1 MTPGESDTM
10 RALRGASAGCS
21 ADGSVRSH
29 DGLTKANSSATTAD
43 HRPRSARRVTEGY
56 ISAAM
61 GWWNSFKA
69 ALGIATRQSAPA
81 QEVIDPAPMQSMPVI
96 RHAQTDSPTIDLPAE
111 LRAQVAEHARSQQQ
125 LQAMLGTLANTM
137 HAMPQIATQQAQVL
151 ETLLDQSV
159 RARQRDQT
167 IERNLTQ
174 LTEGTDR
181 QTQTLGLIQQQLDLN
196 HEVSLRVAD
205 SLKDVS
211 DAVGTFASSSER
223 QSRAIESLV
232 QATQRR
238 VAQSDRLER
247 SLQFWL
253 AAVALICT
261 VAMLYGVWSASK
273 GPVVIAIPT
282 AEAPATPAEP
292 TQQPQQ

>member
-1 MTPGESDTM
+1 
-10 RALRGASAGCS
+10 
-21 ADGSVRSH
+21 
-29 DGLTKANSSATTAD
+29 
-43 HRPRSARRVTEGY
+43 
-56 ISAAM
+56 M
-61 GWWNSFKA
+61 GWWSSFKA
-69 ALGIATRQSAPA
+69 TLGIATRESAPQ
-81 QEVIDPAPMQSMPVI
+81 QEVIDPAPRQSIPVI
-96 RHAQTDSPTIDLPAE
+96 RQAQTNVPTIDLPEE

-151 ETLLDQSV
+151 ETLLDQSA

-174 LTEGTDR
+174 LTEGADR
-181 QTQTLGLIQQQLDLN
+181 QTQTLGLVQQQLDLN

-205 SLKDVS
+205 SLKEVS
-211 DAVGTFASSSER
+211 DAIGTFASSSER
-223 QSRAIESLV
+223 QSRAVESLV

-273 GPVVIAIPT
+273 GPVVIAIP
-282 AEAPATPAEP
+282 APEAPAAPAAP
-292 TQQPQQ
+292 AQQPQQ

>member
-1 MTPGESDTM
+1 V
-10 RALRGASAGCS
+10 
-21 ADGSVRSH
+21 DGR
-29 DGLTKANSSATTAD
+29 ANSAKRLTG
-43 HRPRSARRVTEGY
+43 GY

-61 GWWNSFKA
+61 GWWNALKST
-69 ALGIATRQSAPA
+69 LGIASRESMPPHEVLDRAPT
-81 QEVIDPAPMQSMPVI
+81 QSMPVI
-96 RHAQTDSPTIDLPAE
+96 RPSESSGSTSDLPAE

-125 LQAMLGTLANTM
+125 LQAMLTTLANTM
-137 HAMPQIATQQAQVL
+137 QAMPQLAKQQAQVL
-151 ETLLDQSV
+151 ETLLDQSA

-167 IERNLTQ
+167 MERNLTQ
-174 LTEGTDR
+174 LADGANQ
-181 QTQTLGLIQQQLDLN
+181 QTQTLGLVQQQLDLN

-205 SLKDVS
+205 SMKEVS
-211 DAVGTFASSSER
+211 GAIGTFATSSER
-223 QSRAIESLV
+223 QSRALESLV

-273 GPVVIAIPT
+273 GPVVIAMPVPEQST
-282 AEAPATPAEP
+282 TTTPQ
-292 TQQPQQ
+292 TQP